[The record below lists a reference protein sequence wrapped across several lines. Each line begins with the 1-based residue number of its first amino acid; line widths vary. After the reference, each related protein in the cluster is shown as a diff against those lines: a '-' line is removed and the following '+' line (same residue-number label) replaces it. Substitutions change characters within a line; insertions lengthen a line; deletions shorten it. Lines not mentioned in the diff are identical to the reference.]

1 MKRIK
6 RTKLGAVLAVMLLA
20 IAMFTVPL
28 VIAEKNE
35 EKVSPNYS
43 DQKTIEKIII
53 KLTDA
58 DDKYEE
64 EFAKLTPEAQS
75 AVLDYLMVSAI
86 KHNEVV
92 PSVEYR
98 VGCDS
103 RTYEVWAENIFGV
116 KLWSYYQTIDW
127 CYNGSTVNS
136 KTRLRWG
143 EVHALGSF
151 GWTYNGH
158 IGNTESGGVGQS
170 SYRAWTQG
178 SFDLCLGGDIGCI
191 QSFYPW
197 IDQTVYGTGAYS
209 GTGDT

>member
-20 IAMFTVPL
+20 IAMITVPL

-43 DQKTIEKIII
+43 DQKTMEKIIK

-75 AVLDYLMVSAI
+75 AVLDYLTVSNV

-92 PSVEYR
+92 SSF
-98 VGCDS
+98 GCHGGCCS
-103 RTYEVWAENIFGV
+103 RTHEVWGENFLGV
-116 KLWSYYQTIDW
+116 KLWSYFQTIDW
-127 CYNGSTVNS
+127 CNDGSTVTS

-143 EVHALGSF
+143 EVHTLGWAF
-151 GWTYNGH
+151 NGH

-178 SFDLCLGGDIGCI
+178 SFNLCLGGNIGCI
-191 QSFYPW
+191 QSQYPW

-209 GTGDT
+209 GTGDA